1 MTDYHARWYENTEK
15 AIGSYQASL
24 TPKEVKKYKLDLLL
38 RIARRVADFSEEC
51 GPCQVFQPDITQLG
65 QELGTLSRRS
75 KDARRAYARKIKLIV
90 RHLKSRHKL
99 VTEGHYR
106 NLGMAIG
113 TGVGAAFGGA
123 LSAAGVGTGLGAG
136 AGIGAGLGM
145 TLGAGLDAK
154 AKKDGRVI

>member
-1 MTDYHARWYENTEK
+1 MTDYHARWYESTEK
-15 AIGSYQASL
+15 VMGSYQASL

-38 RIARRVADFSEEC
+38 RLARRVADFSEEC
-51 GPCQVFQPDITQLG
+51 GQCQVFQPDITQMG
-65 QELGTLSRRS
+65 QELGTLSKRS

-90 RHLKSRHKL
+90 RHLQSRHKL
-99 VTEGHYR
+99 VTEGRYR
-106 NLGMAIG
+106 KLGMAIG
-113 TGVGAAFGGA
+113 SGVGAAFGGI
-123 LSAAGVGTGLGAG
+123 LSAAGAGAGLGGG